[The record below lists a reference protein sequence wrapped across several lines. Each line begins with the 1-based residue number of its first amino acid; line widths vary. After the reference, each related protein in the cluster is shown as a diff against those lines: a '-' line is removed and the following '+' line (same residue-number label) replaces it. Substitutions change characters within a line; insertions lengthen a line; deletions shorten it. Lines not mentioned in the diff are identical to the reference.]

1 MPNLQVETSQ
11 NVIIEQEIA
20 NLGERIAAFL
30 IDGII
35 IISYVILMSYI
46 IKIFSSARISSSG
59 FFVLIIPIF
68 FYSLLCET
76 FMNGQSFGKKALKIK
91 VAKLEGSQ
99 PTFGNYLIRWIF
111 RIIDINFYGLPA
123 IITIAVNG
131 KGQRLGDIV
140 AKTSV
145 ISLKRSKNIEETIY
159 EETEADYE
167 IKYPEAE
174 QLKDTDLN
182 TVKDVLKLYKKD
194 PTNVIAVS
202 MLKKAFEAIKIK
214 TGAEPAQVPAV
225 FLETIIKDYNHIFKN

>member
-30 IDGII
+30 IDG
-35 IISYVILMSYI
+35 VILISYI
-46 IKIFSSARISSSG
+46 IFMLFIVKFFSSAKISSSG

-99 PTFGNYLIRWIF
+99 PTFGNYLIRWLF

-159 EETEADYE
+159 EETEVDYE

-182 TVKDVLKLYKKD
+182 TVKEVLKLYKKD

-202 MLKKAFEAIKIK
+202 MLKKTFEAIKIK
-214 TGAEPAQVPAV
+214 TGAEPTQVPAV

>member
-11 NVIIEQEIA
+11 NVVIEQEIA

-35 IISYVILMSYI
+35 LISY
-46 IKIFSSARISSSG
+46 IFLISFIAKFFTSAKISSSE
-59 FFVLIIPIF
+59 FFVLIIPMF

-99 PTFGNYLIRWIF
+99 PTFGNYLIRWLF

-140 AKTSV
+140 AKTTV

-159 EETEADYE
+159 EEIEDDYE
-167 IKYPEAE
+167 IKYPEAD
-174 QLKDTDLN
+174 QLKDADLN
-182 TVKDVLKLYKKD
+182 TVKEVLKLYKKD
-194 PTNVIAVS
+194 PTNVVAVS
-202 MLKKAFEAIKIK
+202 MLKKAVEAIKKK
-214 TGAEPAQVPAV
+214 TGAEPTQVPAV
-225 FLETIIKDYNHIFKN
+225 FLETIIKDYNQIFNN